1 MTLLPEELD
10 SFVGRED
17 ELETLASLVVPG
29 SGSSLVTLT
38 GPGGSGKSRLGLR
51 LAHHVEGMQCW
62 EDGVG
67 WVWLR
72 PVRDRARLADHLATS
87 LGIQQATNTAAG
99 IIDALR
105 KRRMLLVLDNC
116 EHLHAPLRQ
125 FIAALLR
132 AAPDVTV
139 LATSRSSMDLTG
151 ENVHRLAPLS
161 TATGE
166 NYQDGKSYDAAELFI
181 HRARQVNP
189 GFDPDG
195 QYRTIVELC
204 HQLDGLPLAVELCA
218 RRTQTYSL
226 NEIAARR
233 FDLLNAPLD
242 DEHDSTG
249 DLLGLG
255 TSSAVDRD
263 DLLSIGQDDA
273 QRARTSLDNVLRWSW
288 DLCTRRQQHLLQ
300 RLSVFPDAFD
310 LEQAEVVCADDELLP
325 RTMIAP
331 TLDDLQRQ
339 SLVQRQSTALDEPSQ
354 FRLLDT
360 IRTFA
365 EHRLRESGQ
374 AEQFRHQHYEWVT
387 QEFARVGREWLGPQE
402 VDMLVRCRGLLLDVY
417 AALDHCHDTNNMEAA
432 FRLLNATFAARIPW
446 FGGALPDMSRQWARL
461 LERYPHRDNTR
472 AVALASLAYLEVCR
486 GLPADIP
493 LSRLDEA
500 HAIAAELDVELL
512 QVQVA
517 TAVSHC
523 FGNGDA
529 QCVELMAHAY
539 SKTRAQDP
547 TNPGWAMIEMWWSIC
562 AAFYADTDT
571 AEAITQ
577 QHLQTMTDAGAE
589 HALGWARWARSV
601 FLVLHCGDDA
611 ALAEAEELMR
621 AGIAT
626 ASRTGDRWIPIWWA
640 VLAAIRAAKASEHAR
655 AAELSGIV
663 ASLTVTTGIRV
674 DRIAGLYPAL
684 RDGQDAARVALGE
697 EAYLERWHSTRD
709 QSAGNYAATVELLTA
724 PVRLTSREY
733 EIVTLVV
740 DGYTHDDIAS
750 TLHIEKES
758 VKRNMRRVYSKTGC
772 RTRAELQ
779 SMVSRSVTTD
789 GQAS

>member
-1 MTLLPEELD
+1 MLPEELD

-17 ELETLASLVVPG
+17 ELKTLASLLVPG
-29 SGSSLVTLT
+29 SGSSQVTLT

-51 LAHHVEGMQCW
+51 LAHLIEGMQCW
-62 EDGVG
+62 EDGVS

-72 PVRDRARLADHLATS
+72 PVRDASRLADHIATS
-87 LGIQQATNTAAG
+87 LGIQQATNTVAG

-151 ENVHRLAPLS
+151 ETVHRLAPLS

-166 NYQDGKSYDAAELFI
+166 NYQDGQSYDAAELFI

-226 NEIAARR
+226 KEIAARR

-242 DEHDSTG
+242 DDSTG
-249 DLLGLG
+249 DLLDIG
-255 TSSAVDRD
+255 TSADGE

-300 RLSVFPDAFD
+300 RLSVFPDAFG

-331 TLDDLQRQ
+331 TLDALQRQ
-339 SLVQRQSTALDEPSQ
+339 SLVQRQSTSTDETSQ

-365 EHRLRESGQ
+365 EKRLRESGQ
-374 AEQFRHQHYEWVT
+374 AEQFRHQHYQWVT
-387 QEFARVGREWLGPQE
+387 QAFATVAREWLGPQE
-402 VDMLVRCRGLLLDVY
+402 IDMLLRCRELLLDVY
-417 AALDHCHDTNNMEAA
+417 AALDHCHDTNDMEAA
-432 FRLLNATFAARIPW
+432 FRLLSAAFAARIPW

-461 LERYPHRDNTR
+461 VERYPHRDETR

-486 GLPADIP
+486 GLPADVP
-493 LSRLDEA
+493 RARLDEA
-500 HAIAAELDVELL
+500 QGIASELDFELL
-512 QVQVA
+512 PVQVA

-523 FGNGDA
+523 FGDGDA

-539 SKTRAQDP
+539 SRAHAEDP
-547 TNPGWAMIEMWWSIC
+547 TDPRWAMFEMWWSIC
-562 AAFYADTDT
+562 AAFYADAGT

-589 HALGWARWARSV
+589 HALGWARWARAA
-601 FLVLHCGDDA
+601 FLVLHRGDEA
-611 ALAEAEELMR
+611 ALMEAEELTR

-640 VLAAIRAAKASEHAR
+640 VLAAIRAAKAGEHAR

-684 RDGQDAARVALGE
+684 RAGQDAARVALGE

-709 QSAGNYAATVELLTA
+709 HSAGNYAATVELLTA

-740 DGYTHDDIAS
+740 AGYSNDDIAS

-772 RTRAELQ
+772 RTRAELH
-779 SMVSRSVTTD
+779 SMVSHSITTD
-789 GQAS
+789 GHTS